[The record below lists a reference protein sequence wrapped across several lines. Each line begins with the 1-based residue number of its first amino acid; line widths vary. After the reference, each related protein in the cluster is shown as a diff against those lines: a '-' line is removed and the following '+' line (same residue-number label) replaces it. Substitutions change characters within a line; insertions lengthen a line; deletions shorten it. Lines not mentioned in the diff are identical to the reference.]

1 LNGHAPARSE
11 LHVQQGKTNLPK
23 SETSK
28 AASKPLRILIGADTF
43 PPEINGSAIF
53 SARLAAGLVKRG
65 HEVHILAPSSTGRPG
80 TGFEEIEGEQMMVH
94 RLRSLRWYPHPWLR
108 FAIPWRIE
116 QNSARVLD
124 LVKPDVVH
132 FQSHIIVGRGVSKGA
147 VERGIRLIGTNHFMP
162 ENLLDHAKLPRFVHN
177 YAVRQAWA
185 AAHRSFVRAEAV
197 TSPTRK
203 AADFLEQAINIHP
216 VLAISCGINM
226 ADYTPNF
233 EPRTENRILF
243 VGRITGEKQL
253 DVLIRAFAKLDPSLN
268 ATLEL
273 VGGGEEEGHLRALAA
288 QLGVKD
294 RVNITGYATT
304 EYLRSALTRATVF
317 AMPSIAELQ
326 SIATMEAMASG
337 LPIVAAN
344 AMALPHLVHH
354 GENGYL
360 FEPGNVSKLAARLT
374 KVLTMPQDQL
384 DALKRES
391 MHIVEAH
398 DINRTL
404 DTFEALYRGE
414 KVHDMIVGDFRLF
427 EKGAKRAALKKALR
441 LGRSKDTETVDDS
454 ATDDT
459 VDPTI

>member
-1 LNGHAPARSE
+1 
-11 LHVQQGKTNLPK
+11 LPK
-23 SETSK
+23 SVTPK
-28 AASKPLRILIGADTF
+28 ATSKPLRILIGADTF

-53 SARLAAGLVKRG
+53 SARLAAGLAERG
-65 HEVHILAPSSTGRPG
+65 HEVHIVAPSPTGKAS
-80 TGFEEIEGEQMMVH
+80 TGFEEIEGQQMMVH
-94 RLRSLRWYPHPWLR
+94 RLHSWRWYPHPWLR

-116 QNSARVLD
+116 QNSARILD
-124 LVKPDVVH
+124 EVKPDVVH
-132 FQSHIIVGRGVSKGA
+132 FQSHIIVGRGLSKGA

-162 ENLLDHAKLPRFVHN
+162 ENLLEHAKLPKFIHN
-177 YAVRQAWA
+177 FAVRQAWA

-203 AADFLEQAINIHP
+203 AADFLEAAINIHP
-216 VLAISCGINM
+216 ILAISCGIN
-226 ADYTPNF
+226 AENYTANF
-233 EPRTENRILF
+233 EPRTDNRILF

-253 DVLIRAFAKLDPSLN
+253 DVLIRAFATLDSSLN

-273 VGGGEEEGHLRALAA
+273 VGGGEEEGRLRALAA

-294 RVNITGYATT
+294 RVSISGYATT
-304 EYLRSALTRATVF
+304 EYLRNALTKATVF

-344 AMALPHLVHH
+344 AMALPHLVHDS
-354 GENGYL
+354 ENGFL
-360 FEPGNVSKLAARLT
+360 FEPGDVDELAARLT
-374 KVLTMPQDQL
+374 DVLTMPKDEL

-391 MHIVEAH
+391 LHIVEAH

-427 EKGAKRAALKKALR
+427 EKGAKRAALKKVLGI
-441 LGRSKDTETVDDS
+441 GRSKDELDEDVAPVDDPAS
-454 ATDDT
+454 S
-459 VDPTI
+459 